1 MYLFG
6 QFTQRGMV
14 MKFAKNNMN
23 LDWKLEI
30 KDANDQAAP
39 YFSEMNEIYS
49 YVQPINDEWI
59 YACGYKW
66 EDPLAETYRKASLMK
81 LSSDGQ
87 I

>member
-30 KDANDQAAP
+30 KDATGADAP
-39 YFSEMNEIYS
+39 KSEMNEIYS

-66 EDPLAETYRKASLMK
+66 EDPTAETYRKAALMK
-81 LSSDGQ
+81 LSTDGQ

>member
-1 MYLFG
+1 
-6 QFTQRGMV
+6 MV

-30 KDANDQAAP
+30 KDATGLAAP
-39 YFSEMNEIYS
+39 DSEMNEIYS

-66 EDPLAETYRKASLMK
+66 
-81 LSSDGQ
+81 
-87 I
+87 

>member
-1 MYLFG
+1 
-6 QFTQRGMV
+6 MV

-30 KDANDQAAP
+30 KDATGLAAP
-39 YFSEMNEIYS
+39 ASEMNEIYS

-66 EDPLAETYRKASLMK
+66 EDPLQETYRKAALMK
-81 LSSDGQ
+81 LSTDGQ